1 VQFIEGDLD
10 EDTTVQSIA
19 ESEKEHGAK
28 MAVLDEDHYKQAI
41 RQDNKLKFS
50 GDDFQKNDRVENSLH
65 RNLLIGTGFINMDV
79 PKSYPGVTMISSAA
93 QLNSDPIHGSLGPPK
108 VDMKDLDGAA
118 AFEKK
123 QRSMPPAKF
132 TDDEDVTTTTNS
144 IKKAEGLTGGKM
156 EEPFDPLV
164 KAKIAPTVKYSLADS
179 DDEEDD
185 TVETRRSVKTA
196 EKYFKKRFFINK
208 RERLDF
214 EKGVENGTIDPAVV
228 TFEEGKDTSITAS
241 TAEEAAK
248 ESAKKTAAV

>member
-1 VQFIEGDLD
+1 
-10 EDTTVQSIA
+10 
-19 ESEKEHGAK
+19 
-28 MAVLDEDHYKQAI
+28 
-41 RQDNKLKFS
+41 
-50 GDDFQKNDRVENSLH
+50 
-65 RNLLIGTGFINMDV
+65 MDV
-79 PKSYPGVTMISSAA
+79 PESYPGVTMISSAA
-93 QLNSDPIHGSLGPPK
+93 QLKSDPIHGSLGPPK

-118 AFEKK
+118 AFEEK
-123 QRSMPPAKF
+123 QRRMPPAKF

-144 IKKAEGLTGGKM
+144 IKKAEGITGGKM

-164 KAKIAPTVKYSLADS
+164 KAKIAPTPKYHLADS

-214 EKGVENGTIDPAVV
+214 EKGLANGTIDPAVA

-248 ESAKKTAAV
+248 ESAKKAAAVKESAEKAAKAANPEAAKEAEAAAAAADEKAKALDLPPELDPAAAPALVQKKKYADFNHQYADIN